1 MSQLSWFQC
10 LLLSP
15 SHNAHNF
22 PLHFLKQSSTV
33 CLLIKGSHSSP
44 VLQKFTSPWGTEVTL
59 PYFNHF
65 DSFPFLNVIIIFL
78 IFWNSKDVNP
88 LDQSI
93 ILNVEYILFILKLIF
108 CRKSAVS
115 PVSSSNM
122 VKHLQLLDMWATFIT
137 ITNTHLVYVS
147 THFHWSSVI
156 GFLLLLLCLSI
167 IH

>member
-1 MSQLSWFQC
+1 MGIDLPGEIRQSKSDFLIISYYKVIFQSKYRANTNFINSSWVSYHDF
-10 LLLSP
+10 
-15 SHNAHNF
+15 NAFCF
-22 PLHFLKQSSTV
+22 PQVTV

-65 DSFPFLNVIIIFL
+65 DSFLFLYVIIIFL

-108 CRKSAVS
+108 YRKSVVS

-122 VKHLQLLDMWATFIT
+122 
-137 ITNTHLVYVS
+137 
-147 THFHWSSVI
+147 
-156 GFLLLLLCLSI
+156 
-167 IH
+167 